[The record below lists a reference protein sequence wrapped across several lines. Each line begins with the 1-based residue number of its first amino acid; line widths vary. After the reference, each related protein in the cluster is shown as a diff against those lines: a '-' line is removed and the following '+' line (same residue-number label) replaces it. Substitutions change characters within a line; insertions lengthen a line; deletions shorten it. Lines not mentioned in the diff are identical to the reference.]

1 MVNASLNWASIC
13 GLALF
18 LSWIP
23 CLVISV
29 QGINRLSSS
38 NEDAAFRIVALLWQI
53 IGPPICGL
61 ILFFQGWRLDPI
73 LQFGQALLVVGIII
87 QQIVILKS
95 SQKKAIKEKSMFED
109 LEPLEPLEP
118 QEQKEKSLES
128 RLGELISMRDKG
140 LISAEE
146 CESLRKKALGL

>member
-18 LSWIP
+18 LIWIP

-53 IGPPICGL
+53 IGPPICGI
-61 ILFFQGWRLDPI
+61 ILFLQGWRLDPI
-73 LQFGQALLVVGIII
+73 LQFGQALLVIGIII
-87 QQIVILKS
+87 QQVVILKS

-109 LEPLEPLEP
+109 LVPLEPLEP
-118 QEQKEKSLES
+118 QDANEKSLES
-128 RLGELISMRDKG
+128 RLGELISMKDKG

>member
-73 LQFGQALLVVGIII
+73 LQFSQALLVVGIII
-87 QQIVILKS
+87 QQVVILKS
-95 SQKKAIKEKSMFED
+95 SQKKAIKEKSIFEN
-109 LEPLEPLEP
+109 LLPLEPL
-118 QEQKEKSLES
+118 EQKEKSLES
-128 RLGELISMRDKG
+128 KRGKLISMKDEG
-140 LISAEE
+140 L
-146 CESLRKKALGL
+146 SLQRNVKTYEKHSIF

>member
-53 IGPPICGL
+53 IGPPICGI

-87 QQIVILKS
+87 QQVVILKS
-95 SQKKAIKEKSMFED
+95 SQKKVIKEKSMFED

-118 QEQKEKSLES
+118 EEQQEKSLES
-128 RLGELISMRDKG
+128 KLGEFISLKDKG

-146 CESLRKKALGL
+146 CESLRKKTLGL

>member
-53 IGPPICGL
+53 IGPPICGG

-73 LQFGQALLVVGIII
+73 LQFSQALLVVGIII
-87 QQIVILKS
+87 QQVVILKS

-109 LEPLEPLEP
+109 LEPLEP

-128 RLGELISMRDKG
+128 RLGELISMREKG
-140 LISAEE
+140 LISEEE

>member
-1 MVNASLNWASIC
+1 MLNASLNWASIC

-23 CLVISV
+23 SLVISV

-38 NEDAAFRIVALLWQI
+38 NEDVTFRIVALIWQI
-53 IGPPICGL
+53 IGPPICGG

-73 LQFGQALLVVGIII
+73 LQFVQSLLVFGIII
-87 QQIVILKS
+87 QQVFILKS
-95 SQKKAIKEKSMFED
+95 SKKKAKKKNSMFED
-109 LEPLEPLEP
+109 LKPLEPLEP
-118 QEQKEKSLES
+118 PEQKERNLES
-128 RLGELISMRDKG
+128 KIGELISLKDKG

-146 CESLRKKALGL
+146 CESLRKKTLGL